1 MAEAELKVEKKV
13 EEKEVEK
20 IVEEAGGT
28 EKVTNEQIEA
38 SLNYDNLSAAEKK
51 AIDDFIKKVDVED
64 ATQVIQFGAKAQ
76 AKISQ
81 FSDDVL
87 EGVKTKNTGEVGEL
101 LSELVA
107 QIKSFDADVNGVEP
121 KGLAKLF
128 HNAKKSIDKVIAKYS
143 SIERNVD
150 TIEGQLEK
158 QKAQM
163 LKDIAI
169 FDTMYDKNL
178 EFFKEISLYI
188 IAGEKKLD
196 ELRNVVLPK
205 LKEQAQKSGEQLDAQ
220 KVNDMENTIIRF
232 EKKIYDLKT
241 TRIISIQMAPQ
252 IRLLQNSEAELV
264 DKIQSSITNTIPLW
278 KNQLVIALG
287 INNARRALETQ
298 REVSNL
304 TNDMLKKNSE
314 VLKQGSIEIARESE
328 RAIVDIETV
337 QKTNRDIIETLDT
350 VIQIHAD
357 GRAKRAEAEKE
368 LINIEKE
375 LKTKLIEI
383 QSGEAAEKAEEAA
396 ATSNTDEDDGMPEI
410 KL

>member
-13 EEKEVEK
+13 EEKEVDK

-121 KGLAKLF
+121 KGLAKIF

-150 TIEGQLEK
+150 TIEGALEK

-298 REVSNL
+298 REVSDL

-383 QSGEAAEKAEEAA
+383 QSGEAKEKAEEAA

>member
-101 LSELVA
+101 LSDLVA

-121 KGLAKLF
+121 KGLAKIF

-150 TIEGQLEK
+150 TIEGALEK

-169 FDTMYDKNL
+169 FDTMYEKNL
-178 EFFKEISLYI
+178 EYFKEISLYI

-205 LKEQAQKSGEQLDAQ
+205 LKAQAEKSGEQLDAQ

-298 REVSNL
+298 REVSDL

-383 QSGEAAEKAEEAA
+383 QSGEAGKKEE
-396 ATSNTDEDDGMPEI
+396 TSEDESSDDGIPEI